1 MKKHNR
7 TIIQS
12 IKKDIIKGYKRFF
25 WFFYTKLKYF
35 FYFDLNFRKSTNNKE
50 FKISLLLPSRE
61 RSKKFIRLLD
71 SINKTCFI
79 KNRLEILLLIDEDD
93 NETDKYQSIILSEK
107 YKKLDIKFFSKNF
120 ETHAIRNNFLAKN
133 STGEI
138 IFPIN
143 DDMIFISNNWD
154 KEIDKV
160 FIKVSNQ
167 AYCLWVNSG
176 LKYNHLHCDFPMVNR
191 KWYEKLG
198 YVGSEFF
205 KFWYLDAWICDLSFK
220 SKKFFITNKIKTFQ
234 FSAHTI
240 KSEVDDTHLKNLKNN
255 IPENDFITWH
265 NTNKYRIKD
274 AKKLK

>member
-7 TIIQS
+7 TLIQS
-12 IKKDIIKGYKRFF
+12 IQKDLIKGYRRFF
-25 WFFYTKLKYF
+25 WFFYSKIKYF
-35 FYFDLNFRKSTNNKE
+35 LFFNISLSKLSNNDE

-61 RSKKFIRLLD
+61 RTKKFIRLLD
-71 SINKTCFI
+71 SINKTCLI
-79 KNRLEILLLIDEDD
+79 KNRLEILLLIDENDKEAD
-93 NETDKYQSIILSEK
+93 EYKNIINSHEYNE
-107 YKKLDIKFFSKNF
+107 LDIKIFSKTF
-120 ETHAIRNNFLAKN
+120 DTHAVRNNFLAKN
-133 STGEI
+133 SIGDI

-143 DDMIFISNNWD
+143 DDMIFVSDNWD

-160 FIKVSNQ
+160 FSKVKKN

-191 KWYEKLG
+191 EWYNRLG
-198 YVGSEFF
+198 YIGSEFF

-220 SKKFFITNKIKTFQ
+220 SKNFFITNKIKTFQ

-240 KSEVDDTHLKNLKNN
+240 KSEVDDTHLKNLKNE
-255 IPENDFITWH
+255 IPEKDFITWH

-274 AKKLK
+274 AKKLQ